1 MWLRAFASVLL
12 ACAVL
17 LTGCA
22 GTPST
27 TAPSGS
33 GAVREPNPD
42 PAGQLHDLV
51 EAYFEELLQLN
62 PLLATFIGDDRY
74 NDKLPNSIGPE
85 QRALAVATDQRYL
98 AAARALDAT
107 RLTGGDLITHEIF
120 VRELDRSVQGERF
133 PDYLLPINQA
143 GGLLTTMVTLGAGD
157 NAQPFATVKDYK
169 AWLSRLDGYVVWI
182 DQAIVNMREGITR
195 GVVQPR
201 VVIEKVLPQ
210 LDAMITADPTQN
222 VYFGPIAHI
231 PDGISATD
239 RDWLTAQY
247 RAAIGDKLVPAFERL
262 RAFVRDEYLPH
273 GRETVAWT
281 ALPDGEAWYAFAAEG
296 HTTVHMSADEIHQL
310 GLSEVA
316 RILGEMDEVR
326 RQVGFE
332 GDRQAF
338 FDYLKTD
345 PQFYFTR
352 GEDLVAGYVTLKLG
366 RRPEGP
372 DTPDYYVPVGRGAT
386 PPTHVDGYFGGPTDV
401 AFDSDDNIYIS
412 DGYRNSRVAKFDRN
426 GNWVMSWGSRG
437 ASGPQADQNPSQFN
451 TLHNIGIDRQNNVYV
466 ADRNNRRIQVFRSRR
481 QVSALHPSERG
492 VRQEAPSSARE
503 SAGDATRSDAA
514 VDDLHHQHSDAV
526 SLHLRR
532 GAGTDLQADAG
543 RKNARLD
550 R

>member
-33 GAVREPNPD
+33 GAAREPNPD
-42 PAGQLHDLV
+42 PARQLHDLV

-85 QRALAVATDQRYL
+85 QRALALATDQRYL

-143 GGLLTTMVTLGAGD
+143 GGLLTTMATLGAGD

-169 AWLSRLDGYVVWI
+169 AWLNRLDGYVVWI

-222 VYFGPIAHI
+222 VYFGPIATGSR
-231 PDGISATD
+231 PSTVPRSGTSWCPRSSGCARSFATN
-239 RDWLTAQY
+239 TCPMA
-247 RAAIGDKLVPAFERL
+247 
-262 RAFVRDEYLPH
+262 
-273 GRETVAWT
+273 
-281 ALPDGEAWYAFAAEG
+281 
-296 HTTVHMSADEIHQL
+296 
-310 GLSEVA
+310 
-316 RILGEMDEVR
+316 VR
-326 RQVGFE
+326 RWHGPRCPTVRPGTHSQRK
-332 GDRQAF
+332 D
-338 FDYLKTD
+338 
-345 PQFYFTR
+345 TR
-352 GEDLVAGYVTLKLG
+352 
-366 RRPEGP
+366 
-372 DTPDYYVPVGRGAT
+372 
-386 PPTHVDGYFGGPTDV
+386 
-401 AFDSDDNIYIS
+401 
-412 DGYRNSRVAKFDRN
+412 
-426 GNWVMSWGSRG
+426 
-437 ASGPQADQNPSQFN
+437 PS
-451 TLHNIGIDRQNNVYV
+451 T
-466 ADRNNRRIQVFRSRR
+466 
-481 QVSALHPSERG
+481 
-492 VRQEAPSSARE
+492 
-503 SAGDATRSDAA
+503 
-514 VDDLHHQHSDAV
+514 
-526 SLHLRR
+526 
-532 GAGTDLQADAG
+532 
-543 RKNARLD
+543 
-550 R
+550 